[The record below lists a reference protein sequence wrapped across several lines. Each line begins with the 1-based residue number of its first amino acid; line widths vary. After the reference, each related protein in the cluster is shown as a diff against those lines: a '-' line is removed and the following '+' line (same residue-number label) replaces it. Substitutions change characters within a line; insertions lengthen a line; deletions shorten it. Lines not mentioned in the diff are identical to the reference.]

1 MTRRRALAPI
11 VALSLLAATAG
22 QAAATPITYTLG
34 LSASGVV
41 DGRPFTDEPAKVQLR
56 ADTADVSTGPDGTT
70 LTVDC
75 SHGGCTGLVAGIGF
89 GIASIVK
96 FKQHKDNPTQ
106 ITVTVVGKNIERLF
120 LAKPRFATY
129 KLGTPIGPIEVPVAF
144 KAPLTVHVTVNG
156 RPSTVTINSIAGNRV
171 RFEAK

>member
-75 SHGGCTGLVAGIGF
+75 SHGGCTGYVAGIGLRNRL
-89 GIASIVK
+89 
-96 FKQHKDNPTQ
+96 HRQ
-106 ITVTVVGKNIERLF
+106 IQAAQGQPDPDHRHGGGQEHRAAL
-120 LAKPRFATY
+120 LGEAAFATY

-144 KAPLTVHVTVNG
+144 KA
-156 RPSTVTINSIAGNRV
+156 R
-171 RFEAK
+171 